1 MTTAVVPAPLE
12 SAAVETT
19 ALSKRYGHSWA
30 LKDCS
35 LSVPAGKVV
44 ALVGP
49 NGAGKTTL
57 LHLAVGLLEP
67 TSGVVRTLG
76 SPPRERADILGRV
89 GFVAQ
94 DVPLYP
100 GFRVREMLELGRHLN
115 PRWDD
120 DLALDRIRRHDIDLR
135 QRAGTLSGGQRAQVA
150 LALAIAK
157 QPDLLVL
164 DEPLASL
171 DPLARREFLA
181 SLMEA
186 AAESE
191 VTVLLSSHLV
201 TDMERVCDY
210 LIVLSASRVQVLGD
224 VDQLLA
230 AHRILIGPRTD
241 RDEVAGATV
250 ISAEH
255 TERQST
261 LLVRTDRPILDPRWT
276 ARGVSLEDL
285 VLAYLAHPT
294 SSTLPGPI
302 AGPQRRMEVGA

>member
-1 MTTAVVPAPLE
+1 VTRAI
-12 SAAVETT
+12 ETT
-19 ALSKRYGHSWA
+19 ALSKRYGRTWA
-30 LKDCS
+30 LRDCS
-35 LSVPAGKVV
+35 LSVPPGRIT

-67 TSGVVRTLG
+67 TSGVVNTLG
-76 SPPRERADILGRV
+76 SPPRERADILARI

-115 PRWDD
+115 PGWDAE
-120 DLALDRIRRHDIDLR
+120 LALERVRRHDIDLR
-135 QRAGTLSGGQRAQVA
+135 QKAGTLSGGQRAQVA
-150 LALAIAK
+150 LALAVAK
-157 QPDLLVL
+157 RPELLVL

-186 AAESE
+186 AVDSG

-210 LIVLSASRVQVLGD
+210 LIVLSASRVQVLGG
-224 VDQLLA
+224 VDELLA
-230 AHRILIGPRTD
+230 THRILTGRRTD
-241 RDEVAGATV
+241 HDDIAGATV

-261 LLVRTDRPILDPRWT
+261 LFVRTDRPVADPRWT
-276 ARGVSLEDL
+276 AHEVSLEDL
-285 VLAYLAHPT
+285 VLAYLAHPA
-294 SSTLPGPI
+294 SSALPGPA
-302 AGPQRRMEVGA
+302 AGPRHRMEVGA

>member
-1 MTTAVVPAPLE
+1 VTAAL
-12 SAAVETT
+12 ETT
-19 ALSKRYGHSWA
+19 ALSKRYGRTWA
-30 LKDCS
+30 LRDCS
-35 LSVPAGKVV
+35 LSVPTGRIV

-76 SPPRERADILGRV
+76 STPRERADVLARIA
-89 GFVAQ
+89 FVAQ

-115 PRWDD
+115 PRWDAE
-120 DLALDRIRRHDIDLR
+120 LALDRIRRYDIDPR

-150 LALAIAK
+150 LALAVAK
-157 QPDLLVL
+157 RPELLVL

-181 SLMEA
+181 SLMES
-186 AAESE
+186 AAESK

-210 LIVLSASRVQVLGD
+210 LIVLSASRVQVLGG
-224 VDQLLA
+224 VDELLA
-230 AHRILIGPRTD
+230 THRTLTGPRTD
-241 RDEVAGATV
+241 HEEVQSATV
-250 ISAEH
+250 ISEEH

-261 LLVRTDRPILDPRWT
+261 LFVRTDQPVADPRWT
-276 ARGVSLEDL
+276 PHEVSLEDL
-285 VLAYLAHPT
+285 VLAYLAHPA
-294 SSTLPGPI
+294 SSALPGPA
-302 AGPQRRMEVGA
+302 AGSRRPTEVGA

>member
-1 MTTAVVPAPLE
+1 MTTDLKT
-12 SAAVETT
+12 AAIETS
-19 ALSKRYGHSWA
+19 ALSKRYGHTWA
-30 LKDCS
+30 LRDCS

-67 TSGVVRTLG
+67 TSGEVRTLG
-76 SPPRERADILGRV
+76 SPPRERADVLGRV
-89 GFVAQ
+89 GFVGQ

-100 GFRVREMLELGRHLN
+100 GFRVREMLEMGRRLN
-115 PRWDD
+115 PRWDAEV
-120 DLALDRIRRHDIDLR
+120 ALDRIRRHDIDLR
-135 QRAGTLSGGQRAQVA
+135 QRAGTLSGGQRSQVA
-150 LALAIAK
+150 LALAVAK
-157 QPDLLVL
+157 RPELLVL

-230 AHRILIGPRTD
+230 THRTLIGPRTD
-241 RDEVAGATV
+241 GDEVAGVTV

-261 LLVRTDRPILDPRWT
+261 LLVRMDRPVLDPRWT
-276 ARGVSLEDL
+276 ARDVSLEDL

-294 SSTLPGPI
+294 SSTLPGPT
-302 AGPQRRMEVGA
+302 AGPRRRMEVGA